1 LILDTPER
9 YWYQIGEWGEKATRH
24 ILNNSYLAANHEPK
38 IWEIVFCAVHFMW
51 GVKDCQIALAAFSA
65 NFPHSQ
71 KITHAII
78 ERFQKFPRLIARD
91 LETINPH
98 LIVR

>member
-1 LILDTPER
+1 
-9 YWYQIGEWGEKATRH
+9 
-24 ILNNSYLAANHEPK
+24 
-38 IWEIVFCAVHFMW
+38 MW